1 MFVDKKRAKEIFD
14 RLVVAYSTMEYPFNL
29 PEAIPPQTRQNLP
42 PTLMWGSREHAL
54 FLFVSCYWMR
64 GGIRSDEAIRR
75 LTRIYLSCP
84 EIFLPEFISDMHDTE
99 LPALAAF
106 LRLFRLGFNAD
117 EIAGAWKKNFLKI
130 FRKWNSDPRKIF
142 DGISTYEEAC
152 DRIQKKKNKNG
163 FHGFQEKMVSMIT
176 YFFMDAEIID
186 RWHFPIPVDFHV
198 LRTVFAHE
206 IVVADP
212 SEANGN
218 GFYTKAVLA
227 AVRELFHSYC
237 VENNVDPLILCNAVW
252 LHSGLMCNQ
261 HPGNQT
267 NEGEHEGRKTT
278 LTPVPK
284 WSQAQ
289 SRTYDRVCAVC
300 VIRKTCVWCVPSAEY
315 YVAGKLVLRERR
327 ESPPQS
333 SLFDIL
339 L

>member
-1 MFVDKKRAKEIFD
+1 MTVDKEKARKILN
-14 RLVVAYSTMEYPFNL
+14 RLVLAYSEKEYPFSL
-29 PEAIPPQTRQNLP
+29 PEAVPPQVRENLP
-42 PTLMWGSREHAL
+42 PNMVWGSREHAL

-64 GGIRSDEAIRR
+64 GGIKSGEAIRR
-75 LTRIYLSCP
+75 LTRIYMSFP
-84 EIFLPEFISDMHDTE
+84 EIFLPEFILEMHEIE
-99 LPALAAF
+99 LPAFAAF

-117 EIAGAWKKNFLKI
+117 ESAKIWKKNFQKI
-130 FRKWNSDPRKIF
+130 SSEWNGDPRKIF
-142 DGISTYEEAC
+142 ENVSTYEEAC
-152 DRIQKKKNKNG
+152 DRIQNKNGNG

-176 YFFMDAEIID
+176 YFFMDAGIID

-206 IVVADP
+206 IIVAEP

-218 GFYTKAVLA
+218 GFYTRGVLA
-227 AVRELFHSYC
+227 AVRKLFQNYC
-237 VENNVDPLILCNAVW
+237 TEHNVDPVILCEAVW

-267 NEGEHEGRKTT
+267 NEGEQDGRKTK

-284 WSQAQ
+284 WSLAQAK
-289 SRTYDRVCAVC
+289 TYDRICAVC
-300 VIRKTCVWCVPSAEY
+300 VVRKTCVWCIPSAEY
-315 YVAGKLVLRERR
+315 YVAGKLVLREKR